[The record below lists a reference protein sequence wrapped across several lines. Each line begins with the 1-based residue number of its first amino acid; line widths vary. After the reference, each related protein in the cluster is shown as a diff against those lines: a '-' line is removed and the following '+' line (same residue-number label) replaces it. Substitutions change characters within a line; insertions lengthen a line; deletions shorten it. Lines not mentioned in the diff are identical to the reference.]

1 MVRILIVCTLVA
13 FTSIACENRPMPS
26 PEKSEAPSGPK
37 GVVEKQRV
45 DRASPFP
52 PEVKIKL
59 KRDAKDNYSWELSS
73 SDVDQII
80 QVNDK
85 LRKKVG
91 GEGSK

>member
-13 FTSIACENRPMPS
+13 FTLAGCENRPLPS
-26 PEKSEAPSGPK
+26 PEKAEAPSSPK
-37 GVVEKQRV
+37 GVAEKQRA
-45 DRASPFP
+45 DRESPFP

-80 QVNDK
+80 KVNDK